1 MRRLLLNETSVPVK
15 DRLIPILEYDG
26 LPVTARKIAGMIR
39 NFITLG
45 NVTPITRRAQAEEIS
60 ALTYIKPAFRHPKA
74 PVNDLGWTRQDYEGG
89 LSTLCAAAGTIPLAR
104 PSWMPASS

>member
-1 MRRLLLNETSVPVK
+1 MRRLLLNETNVSVK

-45 NVTPITRRAQAEEIS
+45 NVTPITRRAS
-60 ALTYIKPAFRHPKA
+60 AQEVSA
-74 PVNDLGWTRQDYEGG
+74 
-89 LSTLCAAAGTIPLAR
+89 
-104 PSWMPASS
+104 